1 MGLLDKLTAGE
12 GSTLSFSDGNTPF
25 TNPLSTKQSQLHYNS
40 VTDQPGYSVNGDQF
54 SIVNSDFQ
62 QYEDG
67 NNNFLPNSTLGSSS
81 SPDQYSNP
89 NWSPFR
95 KQQLIRHSILFP
107 CRVKN
112 RNRELD
118 VDYGEC

>member
-1 MGLLDKLTAGE
+1 MGLLDKLTAGD

-67 NNNFLPNSTLGSSS
+67 NNNFLPNSTQLDLLDPITAD
-81 SPDQYSNP
+81 PDNKPKYTPIPGQTYSDLYNK
-89 NWSPFR
+89 F
-95 KQQLIRHSILFP
+95 
-107 CRVKN
+107 
-112 RNRELD
+112 
-118 VDYGEC
+118 

>member
-1 MGLLDKLTAGE
+1 MGLLDKLTAGD

-67 NNNFLPNSTLGSSS
+67 KNTPIPEPTTFDL
-81 SPDQYSNP
+81 Y
-89 NWSPFR
+89 
-95 KQQLIRHSILFP
+95 ILSYIIHFKLW
-107 CRVKN
+107 VLFYKN
-112 RNRELD
+112 
-118 VDYGEC
+118 Y